1 MANLIEVKIPNLG
14 EAEDTEIIEISIK
27 VGDSVSKND
36 PLIVL
41 ESEKAAMEV
50 PSDYEGKVT
59 EIKVKEGDSVSEGK
73 VFATLEVDEVIKKEA
88 VQEIVEVNHKQEKP
102 VESEHTESNEP
113 ILSFKGVNAG
123 PAVRKIAREL
133 SIDLSDILGTG
144 KNKMV
149 TKDDLKT
156 YIGSLKDAI
165 STKYTD
171 LSALE
176 EFGDYKLINQTKI
189 RTKGAINLYESWA
202 SIPHVTHFDEAD
214 ITVLEQQRADLNKI
228 SAQKI
233 TPLSFVVK
241 AVSLAL
247 EEYPIFNSSLVG
259 KGKIMQRDYIN
270 LGIAVNTNEGLIV
283 PVIKDANNLNIGQ
296 IALEIKALSDKAKN
310 KKLFTKDLSGGTFT
324 ISSLG
329 GIGGTGFTP
338 IINPPEVGIM
348 GVSKTKIQLSLI
360 EDKIVEKTLLP
371 FSVSYD
377 HRVINGV
384 DAGNFVNFIKE
395 TLEKG
400 IT

>member
-50 PSDYEGKVT
+50 PSDYEGKVK
-59 EIKVKEGDSVSEGK
+59 EIKVKEGDSVSEGR
-73 VFATLEVDEVIKKEA
+73 VFATLEVDEVIKEE
-88 VQEIVEVNHKQEKP
+88 VVEEVIEDDQKKEKP
-102 VESEHTESNEP
+102 IENKHTDSKESV
-113 ILSFKGVNAG
+113 LSFKGVNAG

-144 KNKMV
+144 KNKMI

-171 LSALE
+171 LSTLE
-176 EFGDYKLINQTKI
+176 EFGDYKLVNQTKI
-189 RTKGAINLYESWA
+189 RTKGAANLYESWA

-214 ITVLEQQRADLNKI
+214 ITLLEQQRADLNKI

-259 KGKIMQRDYIN
+259 KGKIMQRNYIN

-283 PVIKDANNLNIGQ
+283 PVIKDANDLNIGQ

-348 GVSKTKIQLSLI
+348 GVSKTKTQLLLF

>member
-50 PSDYEGKVT
+50 PSDYEGKVK
-59 EIKVKEGDSVSEGK
+59 EIKVKEGDNVSEGK
-73 VFATLEVDEVIKKEA
+73 VFATLEVNEAIKEEVVEE
-88 VQEIVEVNHKQEKP
+88 VVEVNHKQEKP
-102 VESEHTESNEP
+102 AENKHIESKEP
-113 ILSFKGVNAG
+113 ALSFKGVNAG

-149 TKDDLKT
+149 TKDDLKA

-165 STKYTD
+165 STRYTD

-176 EFGDYKLINQTKI
+176 EFGDYKLVNQTKI
-189 RTKGAINLYESWA
+189 RTRGAINLYESWA

-214 ITVLEQQRADLNKI
+214 ITLLEQQRADLNKI

-241 AVSLAL
+241 AVSMAL

-259 KGKIMQRDYIN
+259 KGKIMQRNYIN

-283 PVIKDANNLNIGQ
+283 PVIKDANNLNVGQ
-296 IALEIKALSDKAKN
+296 IALEIKALSNKAKN

-360 EDKIVEKTLLP
+360 EGKIVEKTLLP

>member
-1 MANLIEVKIPNLG
+1 MANLIEVIVPNLG

-59 EIKVKEGDSVSEGK
+59 EIMVKEGDKVSEGK
-73 VFATLEVDEVIKKEA
+73 VFATLEVDEVIKEE
-88 VQEIVEVNHKQEKP
+88 VVEEVVEVSQKQEKRT
-102 VESEHTESNEP
+102 EIKHTESKEP
-113 ILSFKGVNAG
+113 VLSFKGVNAG

-165 STKYTD
+165 STRYTD

-176 EFGDYKLINQTKI
+176 EFGDYKLVNQTKI

-214 ITVLEQQRADLNKI
+214 ITLLEQQRADLNKI

-259 KGKIMQRDYIN
+259 KGKIMQRNYIN
-270 LGIAVNTNEGLIV
+270 LGIAVNTIEGLIV

-348 GVSKTKIQLSLI
+348 GLSKTKTQLSLV

>member
-1 MANLIEVKIPNLG
+1 MAKLIEVKIPNLG

-50 PSDYEGKVT
+50 PSDYEGKVK

-73 VFATLEVDEVIKKEA
+73 VFATLEVDEVIKEE
-88 VQEIVEVNHKQEKP
+88 VVEEVVEIKQKQERPAENK
-102 VESEHTESNEP
+102 HTEPNEP
-113 ILSFKGVNAG
+113 VLSFKGINAG

-156 YIGSLKDAI
+156 YISSLKDTI
-165 STKYTD
+165 STKYSD

-189 RTKGAINLYESWA
+189 RTKGADNLYESWA

-214 ITVLEQQRADLNKI
+214 ITLLEQQRADLNKI

-241 AVSLAL
+241 AVSMAL

-259 KGKIMQRDYIN
+259 KGKIMQRNYVN
-270 LGIAVNTNEGLIV
+270 LGIAVNTDDGLIV
-283 PVIKDANNLNIGQ
+283 PVIKDAKNLNVGQ

-310 KKLFTKDLSGGTFT
+310 KKLFTKDLTGGTFT

-348 GVSKTKIQLSLI
+348 GVSKTKTQLLLI
-360 EDKIVEKTLLP
+360 EDEIVEKTFLP

>member
-1 MANLIEVKIPNLG
+1 VANLIEVKIPNLG

-50 PSDYEGKVT
+50 PSDYEGKIK
-59 EIKVKEGDSVSEGK
+59 EIKVKEGDSVSEGI
-73 VFATLEVDEVIKKEA
+73 VFATLEVDEAIKEE
-88 VQEIVEVNHKQEKP
+88 VVEQVVEINQKQEKP
-102 VESEHTESNEP
+102 AENKHTESNKQV
-113 ILSFKGVNAG
+113 LSFKGVNAG

-144 KNKMV
+144 QNKMI
-149 TKDDLKT
+149 TKDDLKN
-156 YIGSLKDAI
+156 YIGSLKDVI
-165 STKYTD
+165 STRYTD

-176 EFGDYKLINQTKI
+176 EFGDYELVNQTKI

-214 ITVLEQQRADLNKI
+214 ITLLESQRADLNKI

-247 EEYPIFNSSLVG
+247 EEYPVFNSSLVG
-259 KGKIMQRDYIN
+259 KGKIMQRNYIN
-270 LGIAVNTNEGLIV
+270 IGIAVNTNEGLIV
-283 PVIKDANNLNIGQ
+283 PVIKDANNMNVGQ
-296 IALEIKALSDKAKN
+296 IAFEIKALSDKAKN
-310 KKLFTKDLSGGTFT
+310 KKLFTKDLNGGTFT

-348 GVSKTKIQLSLI
+348 GVSKTKTQLSLI
-360 EDKIVEKTLLP
+360 EEKIVEKTLLP

-384 DAGNFVNFIKE
+384 DAGNFVNFIKK

>member
-50 PSDYEGKVT
+50 PSDYEGKVK
-59 EIKVKEGDSVSEGK
+59 EIKVKEGDNVSEGK
-73 VFATLEVDEVIKKEA
+73 VFATLEVDEVIKEEVVEA
-88 VQEIVEVNHKQEKP
+88 NHKQEKP
-102 VESEHTESNEP
+102 VESEHIGSNEP

-176 EFGDYKLINQTKI
+176 EFGEYKLINQTKI

-233 TPLSFVVK
+233 TPLS
-241 AVSLAL
+241 
-247 EEYPIFNSSLVG
+247 
-259 KGKIMQRDYIN
+259 
-270 LGIAVNTNEGLIV
+270 
-283 PVIKDANNLNIGQ
+283 
-296 IALEIKALSDKAKN
+296 
-310 KKLFTKDLSGGTFT
+310 
-324 ISSLG
+324 
-329 GIGGTGFTP
+329 
-338 IINPPEVGIM
+338 
-348 GVSKTKIQLSLI
+348 LSLI
-360 EDKIVEKTLLP
+360 HI
-371 FSVSYD
+371 
-377 HRVINGV
+377 
-384 DAGNFVNFIKE
+384 
-395 TLEKG
+395 
-400 IT
+400 